1 MPTTALVEALYAAI
15 CPFVPALT
23 VPPPAPTVHAPPAGT
38 ACPAELNCTHWPL
51 IGAVPRVA
59 TPPDVLRETPRTAP
73 TPDAIP
79 LPDWFMIWLSGVSV
93 GAAGELL
100 PLPMTWPEPITCAKD
115 GPTSER
121 KAAWAR
127 PRETEERATV
137 DVALEDATRA
147 VDVALGKQ
155 RLSLIGPRR
164 EALIRPRVSPEGGL
178 CNGDRG
184 RRQGSPYERRSSDD
198 RRAGCR
204 RRPSDMLVT

>member
-59 TPPDVLRETPRTAP
+59 TPPDVLGETPRTAP

-100 PLPMTWPEPITCAKD
+100 PLPMTYGRSRSLARKTGQQAKGKPPGRALVRLRSAPPSTWRLRTQREPWTLR
-115 GPTSER
+115 SE
-121 KAAWAR
+121 
-127 PRETEERATV
+127 
-137 DVALEDATRA
+137 
-147 VDVALGKQ
+147 
-155 RLSLIGPRR
+155 
-164 EALIRPRVSPEGGL
+164 
-178 CNGDRG
+178 
-184 RRQGSPYERRSSDD
+184 SS
-198 RRAGCR
+198 GC
-204 RRPSDMLVT
+204 L